1 MSTPPVFL
9 YDTTLR
15 DGTQGEGFQLSGLD
29 KLRIAKRLDE
39 FGIDYIEGGWPGSNP
54 KDIEFFREAKNL
66 KLSHAKLAAFG
77 STRRADTPVEEDPQV
92 RLLLEAE
99 TPVVTIFGK
108 SWELQVTEVLRTTVA
123 ENQAMIRDTVAHLVK
138 HGREVIYDAE
148 HFFDGYKDSPE
159 HALATLQAAAD
170 GGAACLVLCDTN
182 GGTLPSEITEICE
195 AVMKYLPDTPVGIHT
210 HNDCELAVANAIAAV
225 RAGARQVQGTING
238 YGERTGNCN
247 LTSVIPILQLKMDI
261 AVVPHLEQ
269 LRDLSYFVDD
279 VSNNP
284 HFARAAFIGRTA
296 FAHKGGMHVNAVQ
309 KLARSYE
316 HIVPGSVGNSQNIL
330 VSELSGQSNILVKA
344 AELGIQLE
352 KGSPEASAILQRVK
366 ELENDG
372 YSYEAAVGSLELLI
386 RRELRTYVKT
396 FELKEYHTS
405 FRQFRDGHS
414 PVCESTVKL
423 AVNGTSEITVAE
435 GNGVVNALDLALR
448 KALLPFYPEIV
459 GVSLVDYKVRILDGH
474 EATAARTRVLIVST
488 DGETTWGTV
497 GVSDN
502 IIEASWLAL
511 VDGID
516 LFLQRRNTL
525 VHSGQPRV
533 N

>member
-1 MSTPPVFL
+1 MTSKPLFL

-54 KDIEFFREAKNL
+54 KDIEFFREAKSL
-66 KLSHAKLAAFG
+66 QLSHAKLAAFG
-77 STRRADTPVEEDPQV
+77 STRRANVAVEDDPQV

-108 SWELQVTEVLRTTVA
+108 SWELQVTEVLRTTVE
-123 ENQAMIRDTVAHLVK
+123 ENRAMIRETVAHLVEN
-138 HGREVIYDAE
+138 GREVIYDAE
-148 HFFDGYKDSPE
+148 HFFDGYKEGPD

-182 GGTLPSEITEICE
+182 GGTLPAEIAEICQ
-195 AVMKYLPDTPVGIHT
+195 AVRAHLPGTPLGIHT
-210 HNDCELAVANAIAAV
+210 HNDCELGVANAIAAIG
-225 RAGARQVQGTING
+225 AGATQVQGTING

-247 LTSVIPILQLKMDI
+247 LTSVIPIAQLKLGMEI
-261 AVVPHLEQ
+261 VPHLEQ

-279 VSNNP
+279 ISNNP
-284 HFARAAFIGRTA
+284 HFARAAFVGRTA

-330 VSELSGQSNILVKA
+330 VSELSGQSNILIKA
-344 AELGIQLE
+344 REMGIPLE
-352 KGSPEASAILQRVK
+352 KGSPEAAGILRRVK
-366 ELENDG
+366 ELENEG
-372 YSYEAAVGSLELLI
+372 YSYEAAGGSLEILI
-386 RRELRTYVKT
+386 RRELGDYEKP
-396 FELKEYHTS
+396 FELKEYHSS
-405 FRQFRDGHS
+405 FRKYRDGHP
-414 PVCESTVKL
+414 PVCEATVKIS
-423 AVNGTSEITVAE
+423 VGGTLELTVAE
-435 GNGVVNALDLALR
+435 GQGVVNALDLALR
-448 KALLPFYPEIV
+448 KALLPFYPEIA
-459 GVSLVDYKVRILDGH
+459 GVSLVDYKVRILDGL
-474 EATAARTRVLIVST
+474 EATAAKIRVLIVST
-488 DGETTWGTV
+488 AGDESWGTV

-516 LFLQRRNTL
+516 LFLQRR
-525 VHSGQPRV
+525 RK
-533 N
+533 